1 MTNQLHLALFYE
13 NEREYLDGIMRF
25 IGPALE
31 AGEPIAAV
39 LPPERA
45 RVLREGLNGSA
56 ERVTILDVL
65 DLGRNPARI
74 IPAVE
79 RLLAAA
85 HFLADERLGSPA
97 PTRRGAV
104 MDPVSVGSGTARDR
118 QASGLIAAALILLGI
133 QATGRSLETTAED
146 PG

>member
-31 AGEPIAAV
+31 AGEPIAAA
-39 LPPERA
+39 LPPDRA

-79 RLLAAA
+79 RLL
-85 HFLADERLGSPA
+85 E
-97 PTRRGAV
+97 
-104 MDPVSVGSGTARDR
+104 TANF
-118 QASGLIAAALILLGI
+118 
-133 QATGRSLETTAED
+133 
-146 PG
+146 